1 MSCGARLPVYV
12 LFGGAFF
19 GAQAGNLTFGMYVFG
34 IAIAFIIG
42 FVMRRTIY
50 RDKPHHPL
58 ILELPPYRV
67 PNLRNVGFQTWRRTH
82 GFIHKAT
89 TIILGASV
97 LLWLMLAIPISEGKF
112 GDVSPSNSLLGAAS
126 GAVAPVFAPAGF
138 GTWQAGSALVT
149 GFIAKETIVST
160 MSQVYTDT
168 VTDEEAT
175 NTEEVFTLAQDITM
189 IAAGFGEAVVLT
201 LQETANIVPRTLNLL
216 PGINVPEADWLNT
229 NEENTDT
236 TRLETALR
244 DAFSPLAAIAF
255 NLFVLLY
262 VPCAAA
268 VAAMRQEFG
277 MRWALA
283 QAAFTFILAW
293 SVAVVVYQ
301 GGTLLGL
308 GV

>member
-1 MSCGARLPVYV
+1 
-12 LFGGAFF
+12 
-19 GAQAGNLTFGMYVFG
+19 
-34 IAIAFIIG
+34 
-42 FVMRRTIY
+42 
-50 RDKPHHPL
+50 
-58 ILELPPYRV
+58 
-67 PNLRNVGFQTWRRTH
+67 VGFQTWRRTH

-277 MRWALA
+277 MRWSLA